1 MPSTTATVGSAVGL
15 HARPATIIAEAAA
28 EAGSPVTLALE
39 GGDPVDA
46 GSALMIMTLGAEKG
60 TTVVVTADD
69 QSTLDTIV
77 KLVESD
83 LDAE

>member
-1 MPSTTATVGSAVGL
+1 
-15 HARPATIIAEAAA
+15 
-28 EAGSPVTLALE
+28 
-39 GGDPVDA
+39 
-46 GSALMIMTLGAEKG
+46 MTLGAEKG
-60 TTVVVTADD
+60 TKVVVTADD